1 MTIDKNYLQ
10 AYECMHVSTV
20 SSIHC
25 HALSSYIYSLV
36 YLQTQMESDKWILT
50 CVREYEQKAWRYSM
64 SNEKP

>member
-1 MTIDKNYLQ
+1 MTIEKNYLQ

-36 YLQTQMESDKWILT
+36 YLQTQMESDK
-50 CVREYEQKAWRYSM
+50 
-64 SNEKP
+64 